1 MIFKTAYKKGN
12 KYLVKIVGL
21 EKGNDDGTWATCS
34 EAVYKWAKKNYSDG
48 DEVGVQYSE
57 KNGSFFVSKITSDKA
72 VSKKEE
78 EKEETPEFVC
88 EECGKALKDG
98 KYSKCYE
105 CNQKAKKEAPKSS
118 GSNGR
123 PDYTKG
129 APYGSVLPVEADRR
143 NKLACLSSAC
153 DAVQVLQGHVA
164 DVEAIG
170 EAVLELYKKFYKE
183 VSK

>member
-72 VSKKEE
+72 VSQKEE
-78 EKEETPEFVC
+78 PEDETPEFVC
-88 EECGKALKDG
+88 EDCGKVLKDG
-98 KYSKCYE
+98 KYKKCYT
-105 CNQKAKKEAPKSS
+105 CNKKSPSKPTGSSKA
-118 GSNGR
+118 
-123 PDYTKG
+123 PDYKTG
-129 APYGSVLPVEADRR
+129 APYGSVLPEEADRR

-153 DAVQVLQGHVA
+153 DAVKVLQGHVA

-170 EAVLELYKKFYKE
+170 EAVIELYKKFYKE
-183 VSK
+183 VSN